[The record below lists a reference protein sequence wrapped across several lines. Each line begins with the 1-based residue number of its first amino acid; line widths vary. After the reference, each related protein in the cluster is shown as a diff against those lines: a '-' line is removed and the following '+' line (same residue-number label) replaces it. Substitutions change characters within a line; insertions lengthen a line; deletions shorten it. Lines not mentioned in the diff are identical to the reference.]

1 VAREAVVFKGTRHG
15 ITIQIDEDAQFQQ
28 VLTELREKLD
38 PARDFFLGASV
49 KLVTGRRSLATG
61 EQEALMEV
69 AKEYGLTLTE
79 VDDEPRE
86 LPESQEEPSHEPTL
100 LVRRTIRS
108 GQRIHYPG
116 HVVIL
121 GDVNPGAEV
130 VAAGDI
136 VILGTLR
143 GMAHAGASGDE
154 NALVIG
160 LHLEPTQLRIAGFIC
175 RSPDEK
181 PPLRHGGPE
190 MACVQGDVIVIRT
203 YDAGQLSGL
212 K

>member
-1 VAREAVVFKGTRHG
+1 M
-15 ITIQIDEDAQFQQ
+15 
-28 VLTELREKLD
+28 L
-38 PARDFFLGASV
+38 
-49 KLVTGRRSLATG
+49 
-61 EQEALMEV
+61 
-69 AKEYGLTLTE
+69 
-79 VDDEPRE
+79 
-86 LPESQEEPSHEPTL
+86 
-100 LVRRTIRS
+100 
-108 GQRIHYPG
+108 
-116 HVVIL
+116 IL
-121 GDVNPGAEV
+121 AEV

-136 VILGTLR
+136 VILGFA